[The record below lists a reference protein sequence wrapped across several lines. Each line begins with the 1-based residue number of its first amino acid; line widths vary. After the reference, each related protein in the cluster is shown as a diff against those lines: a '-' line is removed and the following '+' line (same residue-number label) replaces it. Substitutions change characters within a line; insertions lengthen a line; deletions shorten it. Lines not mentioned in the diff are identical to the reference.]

1 MYLALRLREV
11 LEKQVLVRQEA
22 GEARLLEKDVM
33 EVKVIHIPG
42 DSTVVDVRKM
52 GQLRLKGL
60 KAGVCGKRCDYLVVT
75 GEKEMDRAVFVE
87 LKKTLYDNL
96 SGGMEQLRQSR
107 PLLDYLHSVCRVH
120 FGASSPETEIT
131 VRYCMIGEKVNTRF
145 SKEPMR
151 PRRPWRVE
159 THRDIRVAAIVAKRL
174 VRFDELWSGV

>member
-11 LEKQVLVRQEA
+11 LEEQVLVRQEA
-22 GEARLLEKDVM
+22 GEARLQEKNVM
-33 EVKVIHIPG
+33 EVKVIQIPD
-42 DSTVVDVRKM
+42 DSTVVNIRKM

-75 GEKEMDRAVFVE
+75 GEDQTDRVVFVE

-120 FGASSPETEIT
+120 FGAGSSKPEIT
-131 VRYCMIGEKVNTRF
+131 VRYCMIGEKVNT
-145 SKEPMR
+145 
-151 PRRPWRVE
+151 
-159 THRDIRVAAIVAKRL
+159 
-174 VRFDELWSGV
+174 